1 MPAPRS
7 IARASARCAMREGPD
22 RRGRKAADAP
32 GSSAPRFCRQNGR
45 RRARQG
51 LPKDPVREPGRPEA
65 RRRAGRA
72 PSRSSATAA
81 FQNLRPPRPFRCP
94 EARGA
99 DMRRR
104 APPLQDCQYAFPISA
119 AHGLA
124 PLAMHAAFADVPPP
138 VPRCRLAQLQGA
150 AHAAGSL
157 PPMSLADRGFR
168 SRLPPPPSA
177 LPAPSRP
184 RRAGLFARRR
194 APDAR
199 PFLRPRTR
207 ALPGTP

>member
-1 MPAPRS
+1 
-7 IARASARCAMREGPD
+7 MREGPD

-45 RRARQG
+45 RLARQG

-65 RRRAGRA
+65 RRQAGRA
-72 PSRSSATAA
+72 PSRSSATAV
-81 FQNLRPPRPFRCP
+81 FKIC
-94 EARGA
+94 ARRGLFA
-99 DMRRR
+99 ARRR
-104 APPLQDCQYAFPISA
+104 AARTCADGRRPRQRLQDCGRRRPPLQDCQYAFPISA
-119 AHGLA
+119 AHGFA
-124 PLAMHAAFADVPPP
+124 PLTMPAASADVPPP
-138 VPRCRLAQLQGA
+138 SPRRRLAQLQGA

-157 PPMSLADRGFR
+157 PSMSLADRGFQ
-168 SRLPPPPSA
+168 SRLPSPPSA